1 LGELGVVIAELSG
14 SRRWRLLWQ
23 SGAIGEALS
32 SYFLSGLSSLA
43 SGSAIREMTRLLRDF
58 IKSYNL

>member
-1 LGELGVVIAELSG
+1 MAERSY
-14 SRRWRLLWQ
+14 
-23 SGAIGEALS
+23 LS